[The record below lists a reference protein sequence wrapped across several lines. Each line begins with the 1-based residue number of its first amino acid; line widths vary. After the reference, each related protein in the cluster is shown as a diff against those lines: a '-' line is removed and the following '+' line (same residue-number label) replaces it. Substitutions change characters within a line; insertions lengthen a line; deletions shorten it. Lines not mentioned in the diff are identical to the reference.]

1 MTATTEKIKQDLF
14 HYFEARGVVAGH
26 LVSVVDFA
34 DKMTPGHAAEDL
46 AKTQAAFAELVAE
59 GVFEAKS
66 KDEFILTAKG
76 LDLLRGERA
85 HHPA

>member
-1 MTATTEKIKQDLF
+1 MTVTTEKTSRISSTISRPA
-14 HYFEARGVVAGH
+14 ESSPH

-34 DKMTPGHAAEDL
+34 EKMNPGHTAEDL
-46 AKTQAAFAELVAE
+46 AETQAAFAELVAA
-59 GVFEAKS
+59 GVFEARS

-76 LDLLRGERA
+76 LDLLRAERA